1 MLMIL
6 PEYMYSS
13 NKEIIRRLRADAQA
27 KQAAA
32 TKKASNVFA
41 TKKDAIYSDAR
52 KRGAEIS
59 QSGTQHIEEAK
70 ERLRAMKAQEIT
82 LDKHSLQYESLTR
95 HVEATFESFRDA
107 YPPLFR
113 ELGPRRSET
122 IEAASRAV
130 KSNKGRRDNAMQQ
143 VFRDAGARIREAK
156 ENEKVNTDAS
166 ALRKHLK
173 LLLRF

>member
-1 MLMIL
+1 MLAHRNTQF
-6 PEYMYSS
+6 PE
-13 NKEIIRRLRADAQA
+13 EA

-95 HVEATFESFRDA
+95 HEAFESFRDA